1 MQIRDR
7 VGGRPEIACKPVC
20 TATRPYYRL
29 RGKTAFFGLEV
40 FPPKRRNPIN
50 MTQDIIFSAYAA
62 PIVIVA
68 HSAANEVD
76 FHIIISRLRS

>member
-1 MQIRDR
+1 
-7 VGGRPEIACKPVC
+7 
-20 TATRPYYRL
+20 
-29 RGKTAFFGLEV
+29 
-40 FPPKRRNPIN
+40 